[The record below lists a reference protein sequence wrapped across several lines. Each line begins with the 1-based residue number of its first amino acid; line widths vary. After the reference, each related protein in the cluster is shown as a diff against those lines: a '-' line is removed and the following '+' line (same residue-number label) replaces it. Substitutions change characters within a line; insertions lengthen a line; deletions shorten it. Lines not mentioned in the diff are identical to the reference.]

1 MHPFARR
8 DQVRDLPKLL
18 TVIGISGGN
27 ADVVHM
33 NVAYDEVTRTVTAVP
48 IRPLNWG
55 TKYCVKVNEASVRTQ
70 SGSNA
75 YVQKH

>member
-1 MHPFARR
+1 
-8 DQVRDLPKLL
+8 
-18 TVIGISGGN
+18 
-27 ADVVHM
+27 M

-55 TKYCVKVNEASVRTQ
+55 TKYYVGVDEALVQTQ

-75 YVQKH
+75 YVQASI

>member
-1 MHPFARR
+1 M
-8 DQVRDLPKLL
+8 
-18 TVIGISGGN
+18 T
-27 ADVVHM
+27 
-33 NVAYDEVTRTVTAVP
+33 VAYDEVTRTVTAVP